1 MPTSRTAYAIAAHW
15 ASSRKHPPPRVL
27 REDIAQQVQSHLTHG
42 ADPDYLRRVCWWMA
56 TEQPTW
62 FDLDLAMRMS
72 GAPQPE
78 RTAAPTTR
86 QVRCPCR
93 AQLAAA

>member
-1 MPTSRTAYAIAAHW
+1 MPTRLAYAIAQHW
-15 ASSRKHPPPRVL
+15 ARSRKHPPPAVL
-27 REDIAQQVQSHLTHG
+27 REDIAQQVQRHLDHG
-42 ADPDYLRRVCWWMA
+42 ASADYLRRICWWMA
-56 TEQPTW
+56 VEQPAW

-78 RTAAPTTR
+78 QTAAPTTR
-86 QVRCPCR
+86 QPRCPCR